1 MSVCACAPP
10 PLLHI
15 LPAGVHLPDGGR
27 SDLVLVDETWSDTEP
42 RCSVCATPI
51 DSTFFRCLPCDA
63 VVCRICVSRDT
74 EIIECDCAVEVAVT
88 GVQLAANRASAQLSR

>member
-1 MSVCACAPP
+1 MGHCTCAPP
-10 PLLHI
+10 LLLHI
-15 LPAGVHLPDGGR
+15 LPAGVHLPDGRR
-27 SDLVLVDETWSDTEP
+27 SELALVDETWSDAEP

-74 EIIECDCAVEVAVT
+74 AIVECDCAAEVVVT
-88 GVQLAANRASAQLSR
+88 GVQLAASRASAQLLH